1 MTAAAT
7 TTAYLCGI
15 EADQVHAVAGVETQR
30 AVCGAL
36 TRLASKWG
44 SYRDGLPASLALTGH
59 LCPTCAWKVAL
70 ERGTTAAEL
79 EHWITCGATGPA
91 GDLAAQAA
99 QAVLDR
105 IATDREDT
113 DAPAE
118 VRLLVTISRHWPVQL
133 LQEDCAEDECD
144 HDNAEECASLA
155 GSVACP
161 ACSVLTGPE
170 AGEWEGQYEVPVTAP
185 CSALT
190 AIAAHVGVSEVAS

>member
-7 TTAYLCGI
+7 TTTYLCGI
-15 EADQVHAVAGVETQR
+15 EADKVHAVADVETQR

-44 SYRDGLPASLALTGH
+44 SYRDGLPASLALTGD
-59 LCPTCAWKVAL
+59 LCPGCAWTVAL
-70 ERGTTAAEL
+70 KRGTTATEL

-91 GDLAAQAA
+91 GDLAAHAA
-99 QAVLDR
+99 RTVLDW
-105 IATDREDT
+105 IAADREDV
-113 DAPAE
+113 DAE
-118 VRLLVTISRHWPVQL
+118 VRLLVAISRHWPVQL
-133 LQEDCAEDECD
+133 LREDCAEDECD
-144 HDNAEECASLA
+144 HDNAEECALA

-161 ACSVLTGPE
+161 ACSVLAGSE

-190 AIAAHVGVSEVAS
+190 AIAAHVNVSEVPA